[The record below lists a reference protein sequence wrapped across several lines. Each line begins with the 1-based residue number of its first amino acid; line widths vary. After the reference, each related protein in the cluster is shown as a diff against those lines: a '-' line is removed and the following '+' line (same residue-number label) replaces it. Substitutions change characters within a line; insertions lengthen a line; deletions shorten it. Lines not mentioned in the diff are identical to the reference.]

1 MKKQMKK
8 LLAAGLA
15 LCLILSAVP
24 VSAATMEQSGGEMA
38 AAPGG
43 AVSAAPATPAVP
55 EAVEEVTV
63 IREEESLRGEYEKH
77 FLMSDGSY
85 QVEVYAYPV
94 HELVDGV
101 WMEIEN
107 TNQNARGDVTAGR
120 DTTNILDNFVWKD
133 HGVQSSTGLRLYI
146 GSRSGYTARTYIQ
159 FVTMKTLYP
168 TGGV

>member
-1 MKKQMKK
+1 MMKKEVLFYEKQMKK

-24 VSAATMEQSGGEMA
+24 VAASAAEEETGGEMA
-38 AAPGG
+38 AAPSG

-85 QVEVYAYPV
+85 QAEVYAYPV

-101 WMEIEN
+101 WVELPAPEQ
-107 TNQNARGDVTAGR
+107 TARGDVSPGNAQ
-120 DTTNILDNFVWKD
+120 TNILDNFVWKD
-133 HGVQSSTGLRLYI
+133 HGVQSSGGLRLY
-146 GSRSGYTARTYIQ
+146 SGCRI
-159 FVTMKTLYP
+159 
-168 TGGV
+168 

>member
-1 MKKQMKK
+1 MKRQMKK
-8 LLAAGLA
+8 LLTVGLA

-24 VSAATMEQSGGEMA
+24 VSAATVEQSGGEIA
-38 AAPGG
+38 AEQQSG
-43 AVSAAPATPAVP
+43 AVSAAPGTPAVP
-55 EAVEEVTV
+55 EAAEEVTV
-63 IREEESLRGEYEKH
+63 LWEDESLRGEYEKH

-85 QVEVYAYPV
+85 QAEVYAYPV

-146 GSRSGYTARTYIQ
+146 GSRSGYTART
-159 FVTMKTLYP
+159 
-168 TGGV
+168 